1 MRLYQKV
8 FAVLVGM
15 ALWSVAGCESKDTG
29 RPDADSRFD
38 GKPDDL
44 ADGDPPQPA
53 GLVVLD
59 HVTVV
64 DASGVRPGQAVLILG
79 DTIHDVRAAG
89 GSWPADAK
97 VIDGTGRFVVPGLVD
112 AHVHLTY
119 SGATVWVG
127 DPVEANLRAS
137 LYHGVT
143 AVMDVG
149 ATPTIFALRQAIAA
163 GKVLGPTLRA
173 TGPFL
178 TAVGSHPCESSPFY
192 DCVFVDSTN
201 AKQQAQGLIAKGAD
215 ALKAALADTAAT
227 PWPAP
232 RLEVA
237 ALGEVTTLS
246 VPVVAHVNSSKDVED
261 AIGAGASVLA
271 HPAFVETATP
281 AAVQASL
288 KADGVHTTLGAFAAG
303 PDLVDGKLDL
313 NDPQLIVA
321 PGVKANWSAIRDDP
335 ALLLDGWLAA
345 TRKWTD
351 NAEASLAALH
361 AAGAKLVPGSDAGYL
376 FVPHGLGLHRE
387 LRRLAAMGWP
397 PLELLRRATLEARQL
412 LGLPGGTVAKGQV
425 ADLLLL
431 TEDPSKKV
439 DALAAIDTVVLRGQ
453 LHPRASLLTL
463 DLQSTP
469 GAEDES
475 CLGPDGCASGLA
487 CDRLSHICRTAC
499 PTPYAPVNSCGANAW
514 CMPLDALPATA
525 AGVCR
530 PDAGC
535 TLYAPSSCAPSFYK
549 LTCHPFDTDTN
560 GCLLTGDQPEGAAC
574 VYTSEGSSC
583 QVGLYC
589 SPIDAKCYR
598 LCDPTGGSGTCTP
611 PTSCVQQQAAPGVGW
626 FGLCL

>member
-1 MRLYQKV
+1 MRLYRKILPI
-8 FAVLVGM
+8 LVAT
-15 ALWSVAGCESKDTG
+15 ALWSVSGCESKETG
-29 RPDADSRFD
+29 RPDADSRQD
-38 GKPDDL
+38 GKADDL
-44 ADGDPPQPA
+44 TGGEQSQPA

-64 DASGVRPGQAVLILG
+64 DANGVKPDQAVLIL
-79 DTIHDVRAAG
+79 DDKIQDVRAGG

-112 AHVHLTY
+112 SHVHLTY

-127 DPVEANLRAS
+127 DPIEANLRAS

-143 AVMDVG
+143 AVVDVG
-149 ATPTIFALRQAIAA
+149 ASPSIFALRQAIAA
-163 GKVLGPTLRA
+163 GKVLGPALRA

-178 TAVGSHPCESSPFY
+178 TEVGSHPCERSPFY
-192 DCVFVDSTN
+192 DCVFVNSTN
-201 AKQQAQGLIAKGAD
+201 AKQQAQALIAKGAD
-215 ALKAALADTAAT
+215 ALKAALADTSPT

-232 RLEVA
+232 RLDVA
-237 ALGEVTTLS
+237 ALAQVTTLT
-246 VPVVAHVNSSKDVED
+246 VPVVAHVNSSMDVED
-261 AIGAGASVLA
+261 AIGAGVSVLA
-271 HPAFVETATP
+271 HPAFVETASA

-288 KADGVHTTLGAFAAG
+288 KANGVHTTLGAFASG
-303 PDLVDGKLDL
+303 PELVDGVLDL
-313 NDPQLIVA
+313 EDPQLILA
-321 PGVKANWSAIRDDP
+321 PGVKANWKAIHDDP
-335 ALLLDGWLAA
+335 TLLLDGWLAA

-351 NAEASLAALH
+351 NAKASLTAMRT
-361 AAGAKLVPGSDAGYL
+361 AGTKLVPGSDAGYL
-376 FVPHGLGLHRE
+376 FVPHGLGLQRE

-397 PLELLRRATLEARQL
+397 PLELLRRATLDARQL
-412 LGLPGGTVAKGQV
+412 IGLPGGTVAKGEV

-439 DALAAIDTVVLRGQ
+439 DALSAIHTVVLRGQ

-463 DLQSTP
+463 DLQPTP
-469 GAEDES
+469 GGQDET
-475 CLGPDGCASGLA
+475 CLGPDDCGTGLA

-514 CMPLDALPATA
+514 CMPLDALPGTIT
-525 AGVCR
+525 GVCR

-535 TLYAPSSCAPSFYK
+535 ALYAPSSCEPSFYK

-560 GCLLTGDQPEGAAC
+560 GCLLTGNQPEGAAC
-574 VYTSEGSSC
+574 AYTSEGSSC

-598 LCDPTGGSGTCTP
+598 LCDPNGGGNSCTP
-611 PTSCVQQQAAPGVGW
+611 PTTCVQQQAASGVGW